1 MEVNLDSFE
10 WDSSFKKNLMTCFL
24 EVTTSIGA
32 ESMLR
37 ATPMHSTLD
46 SVGISTDL
54 NKQIQL
60 SSLECQD
67 CRCFGLLLPNDH
79 LPSVFFRVDSPNTK
93 VGSDF

>member
-10 WDSSFKKNLMTCFL
+10 WDSSFRKNLMTCFL

-37 ATPMHSTLD
+37 ATPMHSALD

-60 SSLECQD
+60 SSLECQH